1 MRPIALDCLPN
12 AREILR
18 SIEAAPQKPVV
29 LLLSGRSGT
38 GKSVLLDAARQR
50 LRGRGLAVIGSVPV
64 APDSGAVVV
73 LDDLHTLTAAQL
85 DALSAEITSG
95 TRSFLCAMQPR
106 PQHPELRALCETVA
120 RHGRT
125 VELRALGS
133 GDIGSLA
140 RELGVT
146 VPRPIIDYIHTRT
159 GGVHAGV
166 VAALLAAGAARLDQG
181 MAAVDDALAAWTR
194 SQLAGA
200 DPALLDTLVV
210 AATGTG
216 LDAGELAEVLDL
228 EPAVARDLLVRA
240 RTSALVTDA
249 DLLLAAAVPQLRVLI
264 GDRRYVAVQRR
275 LLDTRLAAGLLRDHT
290 GLLLAESGVRD
301 ERLAEFLCRTAEHN
315 RIDAARYYAAAAA
328 AGADP
333 RRIALPWAEAAA
345 ATGDDD
351 TALRLAEPLLDR
363 VDAPATELAAAV
375 RICATVLT
383 RRGLV
388 QRAAAL
394 YRWLGAHR
402 VGADWAVATTVLA
415 LAGDSAAAD
424 MSADADRWPPTEA
437 TAGTRLIARALL
449 ASLDSG
455 TPLTTPTPP
464 GSEDTDHPRPRPATA
479 IVDLTQA
486 LHTAHHNGP
495 CSAIAVATLLNLS
508 AGAPGRAAAALWAV
522 TESRDPADGSPDP
535 HARQQ
540 LPAGPRPHSATDHRD
555 RSRTTDDRVPAGDG
569 LEHRTASSHLF
580 TEGGRIS
587 VPEAPADPQRTILA
601 AWVALATGDEQ
612 RAAEMLGALGHA
624 PLFARDRLL
633 AHGLSV
639 GLARR
644 GGDLSALRRA
654 WTVALPAFEKVD
666 IDLLGLLAVG
676 EMWLA
681 GIALREERRVQNAV
695 DAATALVRGLA
706 HASAWTAVFHWYGVQ
721 AALGQNEPQ
730 QLLPHAH
737 ALKQAAAEGDAHAAV
752 LADAGRTWLLVRR
765 GEADIT
771 SVRTAVLAL
780 AERGHAYDAAR
791 LAEDAARGVDDPAEL
806 LELAGSVR
814 LPARPDQ
821 AVTSADDPHS
831 ARRPLIEPQA
841 LSDREREVAEL
852 VLLGLTYREI
862 GARLYI
868 SAKTVEHHVARIRRR
883 IGARS
888 RSELLS
894 MLRAMGHGSL
904 LV

>member
-50 LRGRGLAVIGSVPV
+50 LRGRGLAVIASVPV

-95 TRSFLCAMQPR
+95 TRSFLCATQPR

-301 ERLAEFLCRTAEHN
+301 ERLAEFLCRAAEHN
-315 RIDAARYYAAAAA
+315 RIDAARYYAAASA

-345 ATGDDD
+345 ATGDND

-363 VDAPATELAAAV
+363 VDAPAAELAAAV

-437 TAGTRLIARALL
+437 TAGPRLIARALL
-449 ASLDSG
+449 ASLDSA
-455 TPLTTPTPP
+455 TPTPP
-464 GSEDTDHPRPRPATA
+464 GSEDTDHPRSRPATA
-479 IVDLTQA
+479 ITDLTQA
-486 LHTAHHNGP
+486 LRTDHRTGP
-495 CSAIAVATLLNLS
+495 CGAIAVATLLNLS
-508 AGAPGRAAAALWAV
+508 AGDPARAAAALWAV
-522 TESRDPADGSPDP
+522 TESRGPADGSPDS
-535 HARQQ
+535 HAQQ
-540 LPAGPRPHSATDHRD
+540 QQHSATDHP
-555 RSRTTDDRVPAGDG
+555 SRR
-569 LEHRTASSHLF
+569 F
-580 TEGGRIS
+580 TEAGRIP

-676 EMWLA
+676 EMWMA

-780 AERGHAYDAAR
+780 ADRGHAYDAAR